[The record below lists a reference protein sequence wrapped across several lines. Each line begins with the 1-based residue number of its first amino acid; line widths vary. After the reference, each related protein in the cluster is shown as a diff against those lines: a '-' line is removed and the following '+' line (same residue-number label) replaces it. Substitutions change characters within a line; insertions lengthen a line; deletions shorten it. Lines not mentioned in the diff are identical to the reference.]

1 MQEQCEAQGQS
12 LLGEMESWLV
22 WTYDD
27 DLPDVGLGLCVL
39 CVPAAAME
47 TSLRSAISLD
57 ARLSLG
63 QSWQRIGRGR
73 IAPLG

>member
-1 MQEQCEAQGQS
+1 MQEQCEAQGQN

-39 CVPAAAME
+39 CACSSHGNLSKVCYLIGCKTQFGSVLAAD
-47 TSLRSAISLD
+47 RK
-57 ARLSLG
+57 R
-63 QSWQRIGRGR
+63 
-73 IAPLG
+73 